1 MDKKRILVID
11 DEPSVRQALAEF
23 LMECGYEPI
32 TAPGGAEG
40 LTLALAGEFHVVL
53 VDLMMPYV
61 DGLEVIATLKD
72 RRSELPVVVVSGT
85 GVLGDAVEA
94 MRRGAWDYISKPIH
108 DIDMITVVIE
118 RVMER
123 ARLIAE
129 RSWAES
135 QRDAALAE
143 LQKAHAELETR
154 LDERTVELARTNEAL
169 RIEIVER
176 KRAEAIVQNRLD
188 SLIRPTSEMPDLS
201 FTDLFD
207 LDEIQE
213 IQDSFAQASGVA
225 SIITDTDGRPITKPS
240 NFCRLCRDVIRQTE
254 KGLSNC
260 FHSDAVIGRHN
271 PQGPIMQPCLSGGL
285 WDGGAS
291 ISVGDRHVANWLVG
305 QVRNDALNEEEM
317 VKYAQEIGVD
327 EEEFRAAL
335 AEVTVMPV
343 EQFELVC
350 QVLFLVAN
358 QMSKTAFQNAQ
369 QARFI
374 YKLRQ
379 AEAAIR
385 ESEERFRLVAK
396 STSDLIYEWNV
407 SDDQLLWFGDID
419 VALGFGAGEFPR
431 TLEAWMRRI
440 HPDDQERLADSAER
454 HRTSTQH
461 MYEEY
466 RIRREDGTWRH
477 WIDRGVP
484 VLDSEGRPSRWIG
497 ACIDVT
503 ERKQAEEELRVY
515 RDHLEELVEER
526 TTELTRMVTE
536 TQLLN
541 EELEKT
547 KEAALEAQRVA
558 EVANRAKSEF
568 LSNMSHEIRTP
579 LNGVLG
585 YAQILKRDR
594 NLTPSQGAGLEVI
607 ERSGNHL
614 LTLIDDILDLSK
626 IEAQKMEISES
637 GFLLGDSLN
646 SIAAIIHVRARQKG
660 VEFHFEASPE
670 LPAAVYGDEK
680 RLSQVL
686 INLLGNAVKFTDDGS
701 VVLEVQAVEDKIR
714 FQVEDT
720 GIGIPNDKLE
730 DVFSPFEQVARHT
743 RTIEGTGLGLAIS
756 RSLVQLMGGALHVE
770 SRMGQGSIFW
780 FDLTLPQVSE
790 WIETERSEERYIV
803 GFKGKPRKVL
813 VVDDKEDNRAVLVN
827 LLLPLGFEVIE
838 AVNGREGLDKTFEF
852 LPDLVLMDLV
862 MPVMDGFDATRQIK
876 NSPQLAHVKVI
887 AVSASSSLGSH
898 EISAKIGCDDYVQ
911 KPVQVQELFDKMG
924 MHLELEWIYEESV
937 VPVETGPLT
946 LAGIEAGQ
954 DFVVPPSSEIREL
967 YELAEC
973 GDFAGLKEQ
982 LDRVDQMDE
991 SYAPFVAALRELAST
1006 FRWDEVCELIEK
1018 YKEEGA

>member
-23 LMECGYEPI
+23 LMECGYETI
-32 TAPGGAEG
+32 TASGGAEG
-40 LTLALAGEFHVVL
+40 LTLALAGEFRVVL

-94 MRRGAWDYISKPIH
+94 MRRGAWDYIAKPIH

-201 FTDLFD
+201 FTDFFD

-260 FHSDAVIGRHN
+260 FHSDAVIGCHN

-305 QVRNDALNEEEM
+305 QVRNDALDEEEM

-343 EQFELVC
+343 EQFEQVC

-374 YKLRQ
+374 YQLR
-379 AEAAIR
+379 
-385 ESEERFRLVAK
+385 
-396 STSDLIYEWNV
+396 
-407 SDDQLLWFGDID
+407 
-419 VALGFGAGEFPR
+419 
-431 TLEAWMRRI
+431 
-440 HPDDQERLADSAER
+440 
-454 HRTSTQH
+454 
-461 MYEEY
+461 
-466 RIRREDGTWRH
+466 
-477 WIDRGVP
+477 
-484 VLDSEGRPSRWIG
+484 
-497 ACIDVT
+497 
-503 ERKQAEEELRVY
+503 QAEEELRAY

-526 TTELTRMVTE
+526 TAELTRMVTE

-541 EELEKT
+541 KELKKA

-594 NLTPSQGAGLEVI
+594 NLTPSQAAGLEVI

-637 GFLLGDSLN
+637 GFLLGDSLD

-701 VVLEVQAVEDKIR
+701 VILKVEAVEDKIR

-756 RSLVQLMGGALHVE
+756 RSLVQLMGGTLHVE
-770 SRMGQGSIFW
+770 SRVGQGSIFW

-803 GFKGKPRKVL
+803 GFKGAARKVL

-838 AVNGREGLDKTFEF
+838 AVNGREGLDKAFEF

-937 VPVETGPLT
+937 IPVETGPLT
-946 LAGIEAGQ
+946 LAGIESGQ
-954 DFVVPPSSEIREL
+954 DFVVPPSSEIQEL

-982 LDRVDQMDE
+982 LDRVDRMDE
-991 SYAPFVAALRELAST
+991 SYATFVTALRELAST